1 MLGVTRRPAMERNLL
16 ELYALF
22 GVSRSFPLRRVR
34 SIRKWRSTSTWSF
47 VLSPS
52 WPAAEESLLV
62 RRRPRRTRRCRR
74 SRFEPRPPSS
84 TASASVTRTS
94 SSTEVK
100 DSETASGWVPPW
112 FLKVGQPGLFFVYFP
127 SFQTNNTF
135 LLQKINVKKCPSSIR
150 RRDLNPR
157 PFEQESS
164 LITTRPGLPGGC
176 HLFAKSSLSVFTIFS
191 CLNRRSG
198 LKSKQYFCLLKGKRW

>member
-100 DSETASGWVPPW
+100 DSETASGWVPPLV
-112 FLKVGQPGLFFVYFP
+112 FKSGP
-127 SFQTNNTF
+127 
-135 LLQKINVKKCPSSIR
+135 
-150 RRDLNPR
+150 
-157 PFEQESS
+157 
-164 LITTRPGLPGGC
+164 TRP
-176 HLFAKSSLSVFTIFS
+176 LFRLFSVFS
-191 CLNRRSG
+191 N
-198 LKSKQYFCLLKGKRW
+198 KQYIFTTTNQCEKMSIQYTTPRFEPTTFRTWVVTHNH